1 MLCWLY
7 RSISWW
13 CNFSKMFPPRIRKS
27 WSELWRWEE
36 MEETSLNLYLA
47 SSRLWFFSVIKDYL
61 QYLLDKASQIYSPR
75 EALLFDLIMH
85 FCVCGVS
92 LRSSGEISVFLVTL
106 VFANSRKFRFCS
118 SFNLLDLR
126 ASARHARNY
135 FSSFLASCTAP
146 NGRHRQR
153 HSTS

>member
-13 CNFSKMFPPRIRKS
+13 CNFSKMFPRRIRKS
-27 WSELWRWEE
+27 WSELWNGRNV
-36 MEETSLNLYLA
+36 SKISNLYLA

-61 QYLLDKASQIYSPR
+61 RYLLDKASQIYSPR

-118 SFNLLDLR
+118 SFNLLDLQ
-126 ASARHARNY
+126 ASARNARNY
-135 FSSFLASCTAP
+135 FSLLCASCTAP
-146 NGRHRQR
+146 NGRHRLR